1 MSQQKSPKVKGAYLY
16 AAGMISYNL
25 EYAFI
30 GNLTY
35 ALTNSFGISAMAAG
49 TIFLISRIFDG
60 FTDILAGVVID
71 RWNPK
76 VGKARVYDLL
86 HLPLWICVILL
97 FSVPEVG
104 MTAKLIWV
112 FVLYN
117 TVQSVIATF
126 MNVSEP
132 LRLQRSFPDQ
142 ARLKVMSVTSIG
154 TLVFSMLLGFTLPQL
169 IKIYGAQ
176 PHGWTIIASV
186 FAVPMVIFGLM
197 RFFFLPELPQKESVK
212 ITQKLTIGDY
222 LKALVQNKY
231 ALLYGVVMICWA
243 MYNTLGTGSQNYFF
257 QYIYGDIGGLS
268 AMSIGT
274 LLTIFFI
281 ALVPRLIEKFGRAQT
296 VRFGLT
302 ATMLACLG
310 RLVMPHN
317 LVWLAVM
324 SFIALCGI
332 MTLSFMKPLLTIDCI
347 TYGKWKTGNAVEAAY
362 STVNSLAD
370 KLGLGLGSFLLG
382 AILELGKFDG
392 TQTVQPDSAVFT
404 IKMLYTVLPAALMA
418 IALIALAFYN
428 LEKRLPQIEEELAIG
443 ETAH

>member
-86 HLPLWICVILL
+86 HLPLWLCVILL

-176 PHGWTIIASV
+176 PHGWTIIASI

-212 ITQKLTIGDY
+212 ITQKLTIGDC

-231 ALLYGVVMICWA
+231 ALMYGVVMICWA

-268 AMSIGT
+268 VMSIGT
-274 LLTIFFI
+274 LLTIGFI
-281 ALVPRLIEKFGRAQT
+281 ALVPRLTQKFGRVQT
-296 VRFGLT
+296 VRFGLA

-310 RLVMPHN
+310 RLLMPQN
-317 LVWLAVM
+317 LLWLAVM
-324 SFIALCGI
+324 YFIAMCGI

-370 KLGLGLGSFLLG
+370 KLGLGLGSFVLG
-382 AILELGKFDG
+382 AILNMGKFDG
-392 TQTVQPDSAVFT
+392 TQAVQPDSALFT

-418 IALIALAFYN
+418 IALIALAFFN
-428 LEKRLPQIEEELAIG
+428 LEKRLPQMEKDLAAR
-443 ETAH
+443 ETVQ

>member
-1 MSQQKSPKVKGAYLY
+1 MSQQKAPKVKGAYLY

-25 EYAFI
+25 EYTFI
-30 GNLTY
+30 ANLTY

-60 FTDILAGVVID
+60 FTDILAGVIID

-86 HLPLWICVILL
+86 HLPLWLCVVLL
-97 FSVPEVG
+97 FSVPEVS

-132 LRLQRSFPDQ
+132 LRLQRSFPEQ
-142 ARLKVMSVTSIG
+142 ARLKVMGVTSIG
-154 TLVFSMLLGFTLPQL
+154 SLIFGVIMGFLLPQL

-176 PHGWTIIASV
+176 PYGWTIIASI
-186 FAVPMVIFGLM
+186 FAVPMAIFGLM
-197 RFFFLPELPQKESVK
+197 RFFLLPELPQKESTK
-212 ITQKLTIGDY
+212 ISQKLTIGDC

-243 MYNTLGTGSQNYFF
+243 MFNTLASGSQNYFF

-268 AMSIGT
+268 ALSIAT
-274 LLTIFFI
+274 LLTIGFV
-281 ALVPRLIEKFGRAQT
+281 ALVPRITEKFGRVQT

-302 ATMLACLG
+302 VTFFGCIG
-310 RLVMPHN
+310 RLLMPHN
-317 LVWLAVM
+317 LIWLVLM
-324 SFIALCGI
+324 QFLALGGI

-370 KLGLGLGSFLLG
+370 KLGLGLGSFALG
-382 AILELGKFDG
+382 AILDMGKFDG
-392 TQTVQPDSAVFT
+392 ALAVQPHSAVFT

-418 IALIALAFYN
+418 IALFALAFYN
-428 LEKRLPQIEEELAIG
+428 LEKRLPQMEQDLAAR
-443 ETAH
+443 ETSH

>member
-1 MSQQKSPKVKGAYLY
+1 MSQQKAPKVKGAYLY

-60 FTDILAGVVID
+60 FTDILAGVIID

-86 HLPLWICVILL
+86 HLPLWLCVILL
-97 FSVPEVG
+97 FSVPDVG

-132 LRLQRSFPDQ
+132 LRLQRSFPEQ

-154 TLVFSMLLGFTLPQL
+154 TLVFSMIQGFTLPQL

-176 PHGWTIIASV
+176 PHGWTLIASI

-197 RFFFLPELPQKESVK
+197 RFFLLPELPQKESAK
-212 ITQKLTIGDY
+212 ISHKLTIGDC

-243 MYNTLGTGSQNYFF
+243 MYNTMSMGTQNYFF

-268 AMSIGT
+268 AMSIAT

-281 ALVPRLIEKFGRAQT
+281 ALVPRITEKFGRVQT

-302 ATMLACLG
+302 VTFFGCIG
-310 RLVMPHN
+310 RLLMPHN
-317 LVWLAVM
+317 LIWLVLM
-324 SFIALCGI
+324 QFLALGGI
-332 MTLSFMKPLLTIDCI
+332 MTLGFMKPLLTIDCI

-382 AILELGKFDG
+382 VILDMGKFDG

-418 IALIALAFYN
+418 IALFALVFYN
-428 LEKRLPQIEEELAIG
+428 LEKRLPQMEQDLAAQ
-443 ETAH
+443 ETSH

>member
-212 ITQKLTIGDY
+212 ITQKLTIGDC

-281 ALVPRLIEKFGRAQT
+281 ALVPRLTEKFGRAQT